1 MEVRLTQQMLTAVK
15 ETPELPDNLRA
26 RVSNAK
32 ADGDKFVLTLDQDEQ
47 MAMTEV
53 CEWYVRTNPDSGDL
67 TEQGRLFDDIIQAII
82 DADLRAEG
90 RTDGMAES

>member
-1 MEVRLTQQMLTAVK
+1 MMEVRLTQQMLTAVK

-32 ADGDKFVLTLDQDEQ
+32 ADGDKFVLTLDQDER

-82 DADLRAEG
+82 DADLQADGRAE
-90 RTDGMAES
+90 